1 MAREARAA
9 KREHAALVRRL
20 ERQAEERRK
29 AEEERRKAEA
39 TERRKAEAEAAERR
53 KAEAE
58 AAERRKAEAEAAERR
73 KAAATEQRKALEAA
87 AKAQK
92 ESLDAEAAARQQAM
106 AEHEEEMR
114 RLDLRLRREQ
124 EERDRAWDR
133 RFQQAREADDRLG
146 VLGEGLVANDLLELL
161 RDARLDV
168 GSLAAG
174 LRIEKDGERRAYDLV
189 AFGPGDTVVLEV
201 KFRLRREDVWKFRK
215 RLADFRKWYPEP
227 APRRVLGAV
236 VYLKAGAAALRAAE
250 RAGFYVIRGF
260 DGTVRI
266 LNPEDFEATIY

>member
-9 KREHAALVRRL
+9 KREHAALVQRI
-20 ERQAEERRK
+20 EREE
-29 AEEERRKAEA
+29 AARRKAEA
-39 TERRKAEAEAAERR
+39 VAWRTALGAEATARQEA
-53 KAEAE
+53 
-58 AAERRKAEAEAAERR
+58 
-73 KAAATEQRKALEAA
+73 
-87 AKAQK
+87 
-92 ESLDAEAAARQQAM
+92 LDAEAAARQRAM

-146 VLGEGLVANDLLELL
+146 VLGEGVVANDLLELL
-161 RDARLDV
+161 RDARVDV

-174 LRIEKDGERRAYDLV
+174 LRIERDGERRDYDLV
-189 AFGPGDTVVLEV
+189 AYGPGDTVVVEV

-227 APRRVLGAV
+227 APRRVLGAM

-250 RAGFYVIRGF
+250 RAGFYVIRAF
-260 DGTVRI
+260 DGSARI
-266 LNPEDFEATIY
+266 LNPEDFRPTIY